1 MAKILRTAP
10 EIERLI
16 LNELTKAAICDGASA
31 VTVSPLTGRADT
43 NWEVTHISVP
53 GSGRVPQVC
62 IDICAAAVDELR
74 LQYDLLLEIEAGEL

>member
-16 LNELTKAAICDGASA
+16 LNELTKAAICDGVSA
-31 VTVSPLTGRADT
+31 VTVSPLVDRADT

-62 IDICAAAVDELR
+62 IDICAAAVDALR

>member
-16 LNELTKAAICDGASA
+16 LNELTKAAICDGVSA

-62 IDICAAAVDELR
+62 IDICAASVDELR